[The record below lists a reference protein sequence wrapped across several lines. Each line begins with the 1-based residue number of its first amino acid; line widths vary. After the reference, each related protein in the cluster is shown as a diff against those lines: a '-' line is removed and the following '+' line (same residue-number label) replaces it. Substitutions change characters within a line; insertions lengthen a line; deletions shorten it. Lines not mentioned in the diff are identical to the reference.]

1 MSSILM
7 SIKPKFV
14 AEIFSGKKK
23 YEFRKRVCKKK
34 VDKIIIYSTFPVCKV
49 VGEAEINNVLIDS
62 PNRVWSITKNYAGIE
77 KKFFD
82 NYFANKDVATA
93 YELTNVKKYPEPKE
107 LSEFGVRVAPQSYQY
122 VD

>member
-49 VGEAEINNVLIDS
+49 VGEAEIKNVLIDS

-93 YELTNVKKYPEPKE
+93 YELTNVKKYPERGCRLVPDMK
-107 LSEFGVRVAPQSYQY
+107 
-122 VD
+122 